1 MKTSIRIFLF
11 SLGTAL
17 IGFWPAGAGAQ
28 TNALA
33 RYGLGSPGGIL
44 GLAPG
49 GPAARAAMIK
59 RTIKCLQATGQ
70 LPATGA
76 PAGSGRFVTIDPPGS
91 TSTAPSGIT
100 PDGTIA
106 GYYADASGVQHGFLR
121 TPTGSFTTFD
131 PPGSTSTQSPL
142 YLRTGK

>member
-1 MKTSIRIFLF
+1 MKTTLRIFLF
-11 SLGTAL
+11 SLWAAL
-17 IGFWPAGAGAQ
+17 IGLWSGGADAQVGALGPCR
-28 TNALA
+28 LA
-33 RYGLGSPGGIL
+33 SPGGIL

-49 GPAARAAMIK
+49 GAAARAAMIK

-91 TSTAPSGIT
+91 TSTTPSGIT